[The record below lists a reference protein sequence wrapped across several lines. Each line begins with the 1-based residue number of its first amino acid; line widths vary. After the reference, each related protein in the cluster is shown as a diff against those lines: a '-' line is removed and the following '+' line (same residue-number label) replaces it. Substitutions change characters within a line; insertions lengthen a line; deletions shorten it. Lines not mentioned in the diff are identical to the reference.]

1 MNLPAE
7 STQQAMRPEQNSTGD
22 TRLLG
27 RWLILARLVWI
38 ALIILYLSSFLASLP
53 VYFALLQKPCQ
64 ATSCAS
70 GQLNV
75 ATLHWLSALGLS
87 TSEYALFFILLNVI
101 VALVCSALGILLLTR
116 KSNDWMALL
125 VAFWFVAVLGTANIT
140 TDWTTMHQALG
151 QVLSPIFF
159 SCIIFLDTMATFL
172 VFALLPTGRFIPS
185 WIRWCVM
192 TGGVLTIVLLVIP
205 LSSATWLMLMNVLL
219 LGVMSI
225 ILFAQIYRYRSVSS
239 SMQRQQ
245 TKWVVFG
252 LMVCLFLAL
261 ALFLPELF
269 ETGLSQPGTFYQAII
284 SASWYVFSLLI
295 ALAFAVALLR
305 YRLYD
310 IDVLINRV
318 LVYGTLTV
326 ILTAIYI
333 GLILALQYLL
343 RELINQTSSVAIV
356 ISTLVIAAMF
366 QPLRRRIQN
375 IIDRRFY
382 RRKYDAAQIVAT
394 FSATLR
400 NEVDLNQLR
409 EHLLTV
415 VQDTMQPSHI
425 SLWLR
430 EPNSK
435 LPHPDRMPPRE
446 RSQ

>member
-1 MNLPAE
+1 VNQPAE
-7 STQQAMRPEQNSTGD
+7 STQQMMREGQNSTDD
-22 TRLLG
+22 THLRG
-27 RWLILARLVWI
+27 SWLILARLVWI
-38 ALIILYLSSFLASLP
+38 VLVMLYLSSFLASLP

-64 ATSCAS
+64 ASSCAS

-101 VALVCSALGILLLTR
+101 VALVCVALGLLLLTR
-116 KSNDWMALL
+116 KSHDWMALL

-151 QVLSPIFF
+151 PVLGPIFF
-159 SCIIFLDTMATFL
+159 SCIIFLDTIATFL
-172 VFALLPTGRFIPS
+172 VFALLPTGRFIPR
-185 WIRWCVM
+185 WIRWCVVI
-192 TGGVLTIVLLVIP
+192 GGVLTLVLLVIP
-205 LSSATWLMLMNVLL
+205 LSAATWLMLMNALL

-225 ILFAQIYRYRSVSS
+225 ILIAQIYRYRSVSS
-239 SMQRQQ
+239 TVQRQQ

-252 LMVCLFLAL
+252 LLVCLFLAL
-261 ALFLPELF
+261 ALFVPELI
-269 ETGLSQPGTFYQAII
+269 ETGLSQPGSFYQAII

-295 ALAFAVALLR
+295 ALAFAIALLR

-310 IDVLINRV
+310 IDVLINRA

-326 ILTAIYI
+326 ILTAVYI
-333 GLILALQYLL
+333 GVILALQYLL

-356 ISTLVIAAMF
+356 ISTLLIATMF

-382 RRKYDAAQIVAT
+382 RRKYDAVKTLEA

-400 NEVDLNQLR
+400 NELDLNQLR
-409 EHLLTV
+409 EQLLTV
-415 VQDTMQPSHI
+415 VQDTMQPSHV

-430 EPNSK
+430 EPDRK
-435 LPHPDRMPPRE
+435 PPHPDRRQP
-446 RSQ
+446 